1 MCSQDLD
8 FLILILPFILL
19 KEQIVHMAS
28 LEISVS
34 TIVTVST
41 QRPVTEL
48 VDTVIQD
55 VRLDGKETAVNKV
68 RQYIY
73 IYGIH
78 VVSYLSNK

>member
-19 KEQIVHMAS
+19 KDQIVHMAC
-28 LEISVS
+28 LDMSVS
-34 TIVTVST
+34 TIVIVST
-41 QRPVTEL
+41 QRPVTEI

-55 VRLDGKETAVNKV
+55 VRPDGQETAVNKV

-73 IYGIH
+73 TVYM
-78 VVSYLSNK
+78 

>member
-73 IYGIH
+73 IRYTCSKLF
-78 VVSYLSNK
+78 VK